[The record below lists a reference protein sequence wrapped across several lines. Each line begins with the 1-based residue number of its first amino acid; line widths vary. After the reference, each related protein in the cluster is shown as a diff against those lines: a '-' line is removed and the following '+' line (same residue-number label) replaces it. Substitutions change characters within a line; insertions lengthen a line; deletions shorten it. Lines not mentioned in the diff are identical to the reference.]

1 VGAKE
6 IGYVLVIIGLIILLC
21 NSLTTMYSLR
31 VDEIEFVEV
40 LVAILGAIVL
50 DSGVFVLLKDDL
62 FSPISF

>member
-6 IGYVLVIIGLIILLC
+6 IGYILVIIGLIILLS
-21 NSLTTMYSLR
+21 NGLTIMYSLR

-62 FSPISF
+62 FPL

>member
-1 VGAKE
+1 MGAKE
-6 IGYVLVIIGLIILLC
+6 IGYILVIIGLIILLS
-21 NSLTTMYSLR
+21 NGLTIMYSLR

-62 FSPISF
+62 FPL